1 MAAGAVLQAAAQIS
15 KSYCAVHAA
24 YVANKVA
31 GGLDNRIT
39 KFKTSS

>member
-15 KSYCAVHAA
+15 KSYCALHAA

-31 GGLDNRIT
+31 AGWTIE
-39 KFKTSS
+39 